1 MKTLILG
8 ILLSDTQLR
17 LKDIQSSNNN
27 LPFVVFELNWDQ
39 ARLVW
44 NCGNDALLN
53 LCASSVF
60 FAGWGEGFFGREESG
75 GGGKNSLTISDYI
88 MNLNLF
94 LRQGL
99 QQQQQQQQQL
109 NPVMIDSTSNR
120 NTNTSTMRSAVL
132 RASHQRTNPTDKKRK
147 NIKCVK
153 IIRRRFVSLGKQP
166 TFCDATR
173 H

>member
-27 LPFVVFELNWDQ
+27 LSVVCRLWIKLNQ
-39 ARLVW
+39 ARRVW
-44 NCGNDALLN
+44 NCEKDALLS

-60 FAGWGEGFFGREESG
+60 FAGWGEGFFGREVSG
-75 GGGKNSLTISDYI
+75 GENSLTIRDYI

-99 QQQQQQQQQL
+99 QQQQQQQQL
-109 NPVMIDSTSNR
+109 NPVMIDTTSNR

-132 RASHQRTNPTDKKRK
+132 RASHQRTNPTEKNKKQISNASK
-147 NIKCVK
+147 W
-153 IIRRRFVSLGKQP
+153 
-166 TFCDATR
+166 
-173 H
+173 

>member
-27 LPFVVFELNWDQ
+27 LPSVVFELNWDQ

>member
-27 LPFVVFELNWDQ
+27 LPSVVFELNWDQ
-39 ARLVW
+39 ARPVR
-44 NCGNDALLN
+44 NCGKDALLN

-60 FAGWGEGFFGREESG
+60 FAGWDEGFFGREESG

-99 QQQQQQQQQL
+99 QKQQQQQQL
-109 NPVMIDSTSNR
+109 NPVMIDSTSSR
-120 NTNTSTMRSAVL
+120 NTNTSTMRTAVL
-132 RASHQRTNPTDKKRK
+132 RASHQRTNPTDKKKRK
-147 NIKCVK
+147 NVK
-153 IIRRRFVSLGKQP
+153 WVKMIRRRFVSLGKQP

>member
-27 LPFVVFELNWDQ
+27 LPSVVFELNWDQ

-99 QQQQQQQQQL
+99 QQQQQQQQL
-109 NPVMIDSTSNR
+109 NPVMIDSTSSR
-120 NTNTSTMRSAVL
+120 NTNTSTMRTAVL
-132 RASHQRTNPTDKKRK
+132 RASHQRTNPTDKKK
-147 NIKCVK
+147 KKKCQMRQNDKAK
-153 IIRRRFVSLGKQP
+153 I
-166 TFCDATR
+166 C
-173 H
+173 

>member
-1 MKTLILG
+1 MMKTLILG
-8 ILLSDTQLR
+8 ILRSDTQLR

-27 LPFVVFELNWDQ
+27 LPSVVFELNWDQ
-39 ARLVW
+39 ARPVW

-99 QQQQQQQQQL
+99 QQQQQQQQL

-120 NTNTSTMRSAVL
+120 NTNTSTMRTAVL
-132 RASHQRTNPTDKKRK
+132 RASHQRTNPTDKKK
-147 NIKCVK
+147 KKKCQMRQNDKAK
-153 IIRRRFVSLGKQP
+153 I
-166 TFCDATR
+166 C
-173 H
+173 